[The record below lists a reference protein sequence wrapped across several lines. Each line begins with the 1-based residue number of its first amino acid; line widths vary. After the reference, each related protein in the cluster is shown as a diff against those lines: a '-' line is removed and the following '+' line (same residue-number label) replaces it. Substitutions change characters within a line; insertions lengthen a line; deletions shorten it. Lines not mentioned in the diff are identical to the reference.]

1 MMEELRKILV
11 ESGADLVGFANL
23 EKYSINNELSF
34 GISIAIKLSPELINS
49 IKKDNKIFYYKEF
62 NRIYNLLDNIIKIG
76 TEYLIKN
83 GFKAYAQTNENVKFS
98 GNFTTNLP
106 HKTVA
111 TRAGLGWI
119 GKCGLLITNDYGSG
133 VRISSFLTNAKL
145 ECGKPIEKSF
155 CGKCLECVINCPT
168 NAITGKIWTKD
179 VKREELIDVN
189 KCIKTQEKVSM
200 DKINRE
206 TTLCGKCFIVCP
218 YTIKNM

>member
-1 MMEELRKILV
+1 MEELRELLV
-11 ESGADLVGFANL
+11 KNGADLVGFADLKN
-23 EKYSINNELSF
+23 YSINNELSF
-34 GISIAIKLSPELINS
+34 GISVAIKLSPELVNS
-49 IKKDNKIFYYKEF
+49 IKKDNKIFYYMEF
-62 NRIYNLLDNIIKIG
+62 NRIYNLLDEIIIKG

-83 GFKAYAQTNENVKFS
+83 GFKAYAQTKKNIKFT
-98 GNFTTNLP
+98 GNLTTYLP

-119 GKCGLLITNDYGSG
+119 GKCGLFISNDYGSG
-133 VRISSFLTNAKL
+133 IRISSLLTNAKL

-168 NAITGKIWTKD
+168 NAITGKIWNKD

-189 KCIKTQEKVSM
+189 KCIKTAEEISLE
-200 DKINRE
+200 KINGE
-206 TTLCGKCFIVCP
+206 TNFCGKCFYVCP